1 MSEHPLDQ
9 TTFGDEPDDFFG
21 AECLSADELRGFVR
35 ATLSV
40 EEEARV
46 ESHVAE
52 CALCAAELDAHYAAG
67 ELAAEPA
74 AAQSEVARVTPH
86 PVLVERFAAALREL
100 RVPVPEG
107 LRFAQGYALSAAPA
121 EQVGSA
127 DGGRVRW
134 RAEQL
139 GEMFRVEITTSGR
152 ELAGLRLEVSIDGIL
167 VSGTGELPHVPLL
180 PMGDGL
186 RAELFVRQESLA
198 AKRSELAAR
207 ASAWALG
214 FRPSSGE

>member
-1 MSEHPLDQ
+1 MSEHPGDQ

-21 AECLSADELRGFVR
+21 PDCLSAGELRGFVR

-52 CALCAAELDAHYAAG
+52 CALCAAELEAHYAASELAG
-67 ELAAEPA
+67 ELAAARP
-74 AAQSEVARVTPH
+74 EVARVTPD
-86 PVLVERFAAALREL
+86 PLLVKRFAAALRVL
-100 RVPVPEG
+100 RVSVPEG
-107 LRFAQGYALSAAPA
+107 LRFAQEYALSAAPA
-121 EQVGSA
+121 EQAGSA

-139 GEMFRVEITTSGR
+139 GETFRVEITTSGR

-186 RAELFVRQESLA
+186 RAELFLRQESLA
-198 AKRSELAAR
+198 AKRSELAAH
-207 ASAWALG
+207 AFAWELG
-214 FRPSSGE
+214 FHPTSGE